1 MIICPLKGC
10 TLNTRIR
17 SQLVALCLGGLY
29 LFVGSLQVSNWNMLD
44 WAVGGFMI
52 FVGFTAI
59 CVGISTARQL
69 KLLKFS
75 VKDEDDLKLKWAE
88 ADNDGNDTLDAKEL
102 TEFSKNAGLEMSRN
116 EIAAAF
122 LALDRNFDEKVAFEE
137 FYMWWQTEGAYGH
150 RSMSV

>member
-1 MIICPLKGC
+1 
-10 TLNTRIR
+10 
-17 SQLVALCLGGLY
+17 
-29 LFVGSLQVSNWNMLD
+29 MLD

-75 VKDEDDLKLKWAE
+75 VKNEDDLKQKWAE
-88 ADNDGNDTLDAKEL
+88 ADGDGNGTLDVKEL
-102 TEFSKNAGLEMSRN
+102 TEFIKNSGLDMSRN
-116 EIAAAF
+116 EIAAAY
-122 LALDRNFDEKVAFEE
+122 LALDRNFDEKIAFEE
-137 FYMWWQTEGAYGH
+137 FYMWWQNEGAYGN